1 MKVETEYPGVEW
13 ALTPFR
19 YMGRTQWSWAV
30 SSTLP
35 GTYGWLLDSGCCEFR
50 DDAERDARAAAS
62 KSSEEAIRKGRVDG
76 E

>member
-13 ALTPFR
+13 TLTANR
-19 YMGRTQWSWAV
+19 AVWEWTV

-35 GTYGWLLDSGCCEFR
+35 GTDGWLLDSGYSWDR

-62 KSSEEAIRKGRVDG
+62 KSSEEAIRKGRVEG